1 MRFKEMPPPSSGLY
15 RLLWS
20 VWYGTRDQLWM
31 RAFLVLSD
39 WFWLMSVPLNL
50 FMIISQSI
58 SQSLL
63 QRQQPETANINII
76 PPSATELFEGQIFSV
91 LLDTIFTQTQIQR
104 GYTHILDA
112 VAEVHTPLAALSL
125 ASNKWLTQQRK
136 LISIILIHENQV
148 CRWNKI
154 LHSFAHLPPYNP
166 LSSRSKESLLWW
178 DNMLFPHPLKVANV
192 SKCLALW

>member
-1 MRFKEMPPPSSGLY
+1 MV
-15 RLLWS
+15 S
-20 VWYGTRDQLWM
+20 VVWNQRSTLDESLFGAVR
-31 RAFLVLSD
+31 LVLT
-39 WFWLMSVPLNL
+39 MGVPLNL

-76 PPSATELFEGQIFSV
+76 PPSATELFEGQMFSV

-125 ASNKWLTQQRK
+125 ASNK
-136 LISIILIHENQV
+136 
-148 CRWNKI
+148 
-154 LHSFAHLPPYNP
+154 
-166 LSSRSKESLLWW
+166 
-178 DNMLFPHPLKVANV
+178 
-192 SKCLALW
+192 